1 MEVIIA
7 ILVGLT
13 VTLAVYQFRPLP
25 ATFFASSLEAAYAM
39 DEKATLPPHRA
50 ALAAF
55 HPLLRYTPAGW
66 LTSIR
71 LQLYWAK
78 MAGKWKDWTTGE
90 MVAAHMALA
99 VAAAIPVLAFVGRAA
114 PITYLLVVAAPM
126 MFNMIYLS
134 NPAKKARRQFQ
145 SELPEVIAIMAAEV
159 ASETSLQ
166 EAVMRVSRSSG
177 MVGRWLRQAAARA
190 AGRSLFSVET
200 QTGALAEEA
209 EASGEA
215 DLITL
220 VRALDNIQ
228 RRGTGARD
236 LLGRIAKDTAA
247 RYANSVM
254 MRAEK
259 VGGELIMP
267 VIIFFFLPFV
277 VSIMLIMAGPLAFGG
292 GVF

>member
-1 MEVIIA
+1 MEVLIA
-7 ILVGLT
+7 LLAGLT
-13 VTLAVYQFRPLP
+13 VALAFYQFRPLP
-25 ATFFASSLEAAYAM
+25 ATFFASSLEAAYSM
-39 DEKATLPPHRA
+39 DETATLPAHRA

-66 LTSIR
+66 VTSIG

-78 MAGKWKDWTTGE
+78 LAGKWKDWTTGE
-90 MVAAHMALA
+90 MVTAHMALA
-99 VAAAIPVLAFVGRAA
+99 VAVAVPVIAFFGRTA
-114 PITYLLVVAAPM
+114 PITYLLILAAPM
-126 MFNMIYLS
+126 MFNMIYLN

-177 MVGRWLRQAAARA
+177 MVGRWLRQAIALA
-190 AGRSLFSVET
+190 AGRSLFTVDT
-200 QTGALAEEA
+200 QIGALAEEA
-209 EASGEA
+209 ESSGEP

-220 VRALDNIQ
+220 MRALDNIQ
-228 RRGTGARD
+228 RRGTGARE

-247 RYANSVM
+247 RYSNGVM

-292 GVF
+292 GLF